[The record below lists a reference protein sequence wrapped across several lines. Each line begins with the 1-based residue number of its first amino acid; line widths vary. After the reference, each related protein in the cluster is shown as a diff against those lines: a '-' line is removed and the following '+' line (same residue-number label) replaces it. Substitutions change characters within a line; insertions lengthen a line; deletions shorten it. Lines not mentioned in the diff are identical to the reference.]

1 MVAGIVVSTSP
12 VSRKPTTYT
21 DGPGLL
27 EGHIKT
33 CPV

>member
-1 MVAGIVVSTSP
+1 MVAGIVVITSP
-12 VSRKPTTYT
+12 VTRMPTTYA

-27 EGHIKT
+27 EGRIKT